1 MKHFPEHAGYKWGVL
16 IHHHVN
22 SGRL

>member
-22 SGRL
+22 SERL